1 VAGRLSAPAE
11 AAVDLERLFDNYR
24 AVAALAAGRQ
34 VVAVVKADAY
44 GHGAGDVSRCLEQAG
59 VAMLAVAFL
68 DEAVALRAA
77 GVRAPILV
85 LAGCLPGQAEA
96 FVEHAL
102 TPVVGSVETLEEALA
117 ASRRGRGPWRVH
129 VEVDTGMARL
139 GFAPKDVVGVAQRLL
154 EAGLVLE
161 GVMTQLAAADEDG
174 TITGLHLDRFDT
186 VLSDLARH
194 GLGAPYA
201 HAANS
206 AGLLHLRPSHTA
218 VRPGL
223 LLYGI
228 RPRPLGPTI
237 AVEPV
242 LSVSARVLH
251 VRAVGTGTPV
261 SYGGRWRAR
270 RASRVATLAFGYAD
284 GMPRT
289 ETASERGFVMLRG
302 VRAPIVGAV
311 CMDFTL
317 VDVTDIPSVVEG
329 DQAVV
334 LGESPSAWDLA
345 EWAGTNPWQ
354 ILTAIGPR
362 VKRVSRAEVGEA
374 ARRASG

>member
-1 VAGRLSAPAE
+1 
-11 AAVDLERLFDNYR
+11 
-24 AVAALAAGRQ
+24 
-34 VVAVVKADAY
+34 
-44 GHGAGDVSRCLEQAG
+44 
-59 VAMLAVAFL
+59 
-68 DEAVALRAA
+68 
-77 GVRAPILV
+77 VRAPILV

-102 TPVVGSVETLEEALA
+102 TPVIGGPETLEEALG
-117 ASRRGRGPWRVH
+117 ASRRERGPWRVH
-129 VEVDTGMARL
+129 IEVDTGMARL
-139 GFAPKDVVGVAQRLL
+139 GFAPKDVVGVAQRLR
-154 EAGLVLE
+154 EAGLVVE
-161 GVMTQLAAADEDG
+161 GVMTQLAAADQDA

-206 AGLLHLRPSHTA
+206 AGLLHLRPTHTA

-228 RPRPLGPTI
+228 HPRPLGPAI
-237 AVEPV
+237 GVEPV
-242 LSVSARVLH
+242 LSVTARVLN
-251 VRAVGTGTPV
+251 VRPVGTGTPV

-270 RASRVATLAFGYAD
+270 RPSRLATLAFGYAD
-284 GMPRT
+284 GMPRS
-289 ETASERGFVMLRG
+289 EAASERGFVLLRG
-302 VRAPIVGAV
+302 ARAPIVGAV

-329 DQAVV
+329 DEALV

-362 VKRVSRAEVGEA
+362 VKRVPRVDAGEVVGHASR
-374 ARRASG
+374 